1 MKPPQQR
8 YTSTEL
14 SQTISI
20 ERAIRSVTELRK
32 NALSLEEELAD
43 LLQKTSPNCRESAY
57 NLVHYLAIRRH
68 DLRELQRELIRLGL
82 SSLGRMEAH
91 VMASLDAVLGTLY
104 RLDQRSIPSELEQE
118 APITFE
124 VGSALLAE
132 KSSAILGPSP
142 KQHNT
147 RVMVTIPSEAA
158 NNPKIIYNLLAQGMN
173 VMRINCAHDHPE
185 TWEKM
190 IQNLRAAER
199 QLGKSCRISF
209 DLAGPKLRTE
219 PIEPGPELI
228 KLKPTRNALGQVI
241 KPAKIYFTTQPHTL
255 EAEKTVIPIQGHLL
269 ELAKI
274 GDEIRLTDT
283 RESRQVLKVIEVN
296 KTRCICENDK
306 TAYLVSNTKLS
317 LYRGKK
323 LIAKDSVSQLPPQPQ
338 SINLSQ
344 GDSLIIIQ
352 GDILGKLPVLDKS
365 GNLIEPACIGCP
377 LPEVFRDVKIGERIF
392 FDDGKIAGVIREVHP
407 QQFRVEITSTFTEVA
422 KLKSEKGINLPDTSL
437 NLPALTE
444 KDIQDLEFIAQ
455 HGDMVALSFVQKPE
469 DIECLI
475 NELKRLQADHLGII
489 LKIETQ
495 RAFDQL
501 PRLLLTA
508 MQHPAIAVM
517 VARGDLGVEVG
528 FERLSE
534 VQEEILW
541 LCEAAHIPVIWA
553 TQVLELMAKGGMPS
567 RAEVTDAA
575 MGSRAECVMLNKGAY
590 IDKALHFLCDVLGR
604 MQDHQDK
611 KTSMLRKLSVSD
623 F

>member
-1 MKPPQQR
+1 MKPQQR
-8 YTSTEL
+8 YTSAEL
-14 SQTISI
+14 SRAITI
-20 ERAIRSVTELRK
+20 ERAIRSVTELRQT
-32 NALSLEEELAD
+32 AISLEEELAD
-43 LLQKTSPNCRESAY
+43 LLQKTSPACRESAY

-104 RLDQRSIPSELEQE
+104 RLDQRPIPSDLEQE
-118 APITFE
+118 APITFA

-132 KSSAILGPSP
+132 NAVAILGPSP

-158 NNPKIIYNLLAQGMN
+158 HDPKIIYNLLAQGMN

-185 TWEKM
+185 AWEKM
-190 IQNLRAAER
+190 ILNLRAAQR

-219 PIEPGPELI
+219 QIEPGPELI
-228 KLKPTRNALGQVI
+228 KCKPTRNVLGQVI
-241 KPAKIYFTTQPHTL
+241 KPEKIYFTSQPHTL
-255 EAEKTVIPIQGHLL
+255 PDKNNVIPIQGNLL
-269 ELAKI
+269 ELAKVE
-274 GDEIRLTDT
+274 DQIRLTDT
-283 RESRQVLKVIEVN
+283 RGSRRFLNVIEVN
-296 KTRCICENDK
+296 KTTCICESNK
-306 TAYLVSNTKLS
+306 TTYLVSDTKLS

-323 LIAKDSVSQLPPQPQ
+323 LIAKDTVTQISPQPQ
-338 SINLSQ
+338 AITLAE
-344 GDSLIIIQ
+344 GDSLLIIQ
-352 GDILGKLPVLDKS
+352 GEILGKSAVLDEQ
-365 GNLIEPACIGCP
+365 GNLIQPACIGCS

-392 FDDGKIAGVIREVHP
+392 FDDGKIAGIIREVFENR
-407 QQFRVEITSTFTEVA
+407 FRVEITSVVNGKD
-422 KLKSEKGINLPDTSL
+422 KLKSEKGINLPDTTL

-455 HGDMVALSFVQKPE
+455 FGDMVALSFVQQPE
-469 DIECLI
+469 DIEQLI
-475 NELKRLQADHLGII
+475 TELKRAGGEHLGII
-489 LKIETQ
+489 LKIENQ
-495 RAFDQL
+495 QAFDQL

-508 MQHPAIAVM
+508 MQHPPLAVM
-517 VARGDLGVEVG
+517 VARGDLGVELG

-553 TQVLELMAKGGMPS
+553 TQVLESLAKGGMPS

-590 IDKALHFLCDVLGR
+590 IDKALQFLCDVLGR
-604 MQDHQDK
+604 MQAHQDK
-611 KTSMLRKLSVSD
+611 KTSMLRKLSISD
-623 F
+623 L

>member
-1 MKPPQQR
+1 MKPQQR
-8 YTSTEL
+8 YTSAEL
-14 SQTISI
+14 SRSITI
-20 ERAIRSVTELRK
+20 ERAIRSVTELRQT
-32 NALSLEEELAD
+32 AISLEEELAD
-43 LLQKTSPNCRESAY
+43 LLQKTSPACRESAY

-104 RLDQRSIPSELEQE
+104 RLDQRPIPTELEQE

-132 KSSAILGPSP
+132 NAVAILGPRP

-158 NNPKIIYNLLAQGMN
+158 HDPKIIYNLLALGMN
-173 VMRINCAHDHPE
+173 VMRINCAHDYPE
-185 TWEKM
+185 AWEKM
-190 IQNLRAAER
+190 ILNLRAAER

-219 PIEPGPELI
+219 QIEPGPELI
-228 KLKPTRNALGQVI
+228 KWKPTRNVLGQVI
-241 KPAKIYFTTQPHTL
+241 KPEKIYFTSQPHTL
-255 EAEKTVIPIQGHLL
+255 PDKNNVIPIQGHLL
-269 ELAKI
+269 ELAKV
-274 GDEIRLTDT
+274 GDQIHLTDT
-283 RESRQVLKVIEVN
+283 RGSRRFLNVTEVN
-296 KTRCICENDK
+296 KTTCICESDK
-306 TAYLVSNTKLS
+306 TTYLVSNTKLS

-323 LIAKDSVSQLPPQPQ
+323 LIAKDTVTQISPQPQ
-338 SINLSQ
+338 AITLAE
-344 GDSLIIIQ
+344 GDSLLIIQ
-352 GDILGKLPVLDKS
+352 GEILGKSAVLDEQ
-365 GNLIEPACIGCP
+365 GNLIQPACIGCS

-392 FDDGKIAGVIREVHP
+392 FDDGKIAGIIREVFEN
-407 QQFRVEITSTFTEVA
+407 QFRVEITSVVNGKN
-422 KLKSEKGINLPDTSL
+422 KLKSEKGINLPDTML

-455 HGDMVALSFVQKPE
+455 FGDMVALSFVQQPE
-469 DIECLI
+469 DIEQLI
-475 NELKRLQADHLGII
+475 TELKRAGGEHLGII
-489 LKIETQ
+489 LKIENQ
-495 RAFDQL
+495 QAFDQL

-508 MQHPAIAVM
+508 MQHPPLAVM
-517 VARGDLGVEVG
+517 VARGDLGVELG

-553 TQVLELMAKGGMPS
+553 TQVLESMAKGGMPS

-590 IDKALHFLCDVLGR
+590 IDKALQFLCDVLGR
-604 MQDHQDK
+604 MQAHQDK
-611 KTSMLRKLSVSD
+611 KTSMLRKLSISD
-623 F
+623 L

>member
-1 MKPPQQR
+1 MKPQQR
-8 YTSTEL
+8 YTSAEL
-14 SQTISI
+14 SRTITI
-20 ERAIRSVTELRK
+20 ERAIRSVTELRQT
-32 NALSLEEELAD
+32 ALSLEEELAD

-104 RLDQRSIPSELEQE
+104 RLEQRSIPAELEQE

-124 VGSALLAE
+124 VGSDLLAE
-132 KSSAILGPSP
+132 KAVAILGPTP

-147 RVMVTIPSEAA
+147 RVMVTIPSEAT
-158 NNPKIIYNLLAQGMN
+158 NDPKIIYNLLVQGMN
-173 VMRINCAHDHPE
+173 VMRINCAHDHPQA
-185 TWEKM
+185 WEKM

-219 PIEPGPELI
+219 QIEPGPELI
-228 KLKPTRNALGQVI
+228 KWKPTRNALGQVI
-241 KPAKIYFTTQPHTL
+241 KPAKIYFTIQPHTL
-255 EAEKTVIPIQGHLL
+255 QHKNNIIPIQGSLL
-269 ELAKI
+269 ELAKV
-274 GDEIRLTDT
+274 GDQIRFTD
-283 RESRQVLKVIEVN
+283 SRGSRRFLNVIEVN
-296 KTRCICENDK
+296 KTTCICESDK
-306 TAYLVSNTKLS
+306 TTYVVSNTKLS

-323 LIAKDSVSQLPPQPQ
+323 LIAKDTVSQLPSQPQ
-338 SINLSQ
+338 AITLAQ
-344 GDSLIIIQ
+344 GDSFMMIQ
-352 GDILGKLPVLDKS
+352 GDILGKSAVLDKS
-365 GNLIEPACIGCP
+365 GNLIEPACLGCT

-392 FDDGKIAGVIREVHP
+392 FDDGKIGGVIRDVHP
-407 QQFRVEITSTFTEVA
+407 QQFRVEITSTVTEIA

-455 HGDMVALSFVQKPE
+455 QGDMVALSFVQKPE
-469 DIECLI
+469 DIESLI
-475 NELKRLQADHLGII
+475 NELKRLQVDHLGII
-489 LKIETQ
+489 LKIETK

-501 PRLLLTA
+501 PRLLLA
-508 MQHPAIAVM
+508 VMQHPAIAVM

-553 TQVLELMAKGGMPS
+553 TQVLESMAKGGMPS
-567 RAEVTDAA
+567 RA
-575 MGSRAECVMLNKGAY
+575 
-590 IDKALHFLCDVLGR
+590 
-604 MQDHQDK
+604 
-611 KTSMLRKLSVSD
+611 
-623 F
+623 